1 MKTVSAPISLL
12 PPELCNQIAAGE
24 VVERPSSVVK
34 ELVENSLDAGAQR
47 ICVTLENG
55 GQSLI
60 RVQDDGR
67 GIAAEHLALAL
78 TRHATSKIQSLA
90 DLERVLS
97 YGFRGEALP
106 SIASVARFRLTS
118 APQLSDGSAGE
129 ASFIAVEHGQILGSG
144 AAALHKGTVIEVAD
158 LFANTP
164 ARLKFLKTPSTEFKR
179 AQEWLVRLALAR
191 PAIGFC
197 LNAGTREVLN
207 FPQGQN
213 LRDRLAQIWP
223 PLIVEALLPFDLT
236 SHGIR
241 VHGLTARPQVS
252 QPRGDRQLFYVN
264 GRSVSDKRLSAA
276 LKEAYKG
283 CLTTRDYPQAVIF
296 IDIAPEEVDVNVHP
310 AKSEVRFRDERALF
324 SAVLRALRSALEA
337 ENTSPAPTALG
348 AAAAQQCAP
357 QQPSLQASF
366 ASASAEHYEKKPLGF
381 WGAVDSATVLPPHSH
396 EGDSAEASW
405 QIENLPSTS
414 PLAPAPNR
422 FNFGLD
428 EEEQPA
434 YTVLPHKQPA
444 PVATA
449 PLLPQAQPETPQG
462 KASQDSPTLPL
473 HTGQDS
479 NTEHSLRIG
488 GYTYLGQIA
497 NTYLILRTDDGLL
510 ALLDQHAAHERVLY
524 HRLHK
529 GGLSGSGQLLALP
542 LVLTLHPSEQE
553 RYHPLRELLENM
565 GFSLSIEQGSLI
577 VRALPVQLD
586 RSEAQLFLREALAG
600 KRDDREMVLI
610 SMACKSAIKAGMRLS
625 PDEAAGLVQ
634 QWLATPDREYCPH
647 GRPALVRFSLLDL
660 EKLFKRQQS

>member
-1 MKTVSAPISLL
+1 MKTVSAPITLL

-90 DLERVLS
+90 DLEKVLS

-106 SIASVARFRLTS
+106 SIASVSRFRLTS
-118 APQLSDGSAGE
+118 APQLSDGNAGE
-129 ASFIAVEHGQILGSG
+129 ASFIAVEHGQIQGSG
-144 AAALHKGTVIEVAD
+144 AAALHKGTLIEVAD

-213 LRDRLAQIWP
+213 LQDRLAQLWP

-283 CLTTRDYPQAVIF
+283 RLTTRDYPQAVIF
-296 IDIAPEEVDVNVHP
+296 IEIAPEEVDVNVHP

-337 ENTSPAPTALG
+337 EHTSSAPALG
-348 AAAAQQCAP
+348 AAAAQQLSEQTTFSTAP
-357 QQPSLQASF
+357 
-366 ASASAEHYEKKPLGF
+366 AEHYEKKPLGF
-381 WGAVDSATVLPPHSH
+381 WGTVDNAAVLPPHSH
-396 EGDSAEASW
+396 DDDSAQETSW
-405 QIENLPSTS
+405 QLENLPSTS
-414 PLAPAPNR
+414 PLPPTPNR
-422 FNFGLD
+422 LHFGLD
-428 EEEQPA
+428 EEEQPT
-434 YTVLPHKQPA
+434 YTVPLPNKQPA
-444 PVATA
+444 PAAA
-449 PLLPQAQPETPQG
+449 PLLPQAQPESQQAKPSQTSQVLPID
-462 KASQDSPTLPL
+462 KEQDS
-473 HTGQDS
+473 S
-479 NTEHSLRIG
+479 AAEHSLRIG

-542 LVLTLHPSEQE
+542 LVLALHPSEQE
-553 RYHPLRELLENM
+553 RYHPLRGLLESM

-577 VRALPVQLD
+577 VRALPAQLD

-625 PDEAAGLVQ
+625 PDEASGLVQ
-634 QWLATPDREYCPH
+634 QWLSTPDREYCPH

-660 EKLFKRQQS
+660 EKLFKRQQ